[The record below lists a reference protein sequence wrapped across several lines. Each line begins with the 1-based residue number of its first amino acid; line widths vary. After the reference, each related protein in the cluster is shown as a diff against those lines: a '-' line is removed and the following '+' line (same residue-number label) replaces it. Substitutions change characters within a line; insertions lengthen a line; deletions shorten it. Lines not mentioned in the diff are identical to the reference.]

1 MFEQDQNKFLENA
14 LQNVKNSSIK
24 MKNSIDRNDMRTTL
38 KNASEMISELKTNL
52 LSPKNYYQLFTSIF
66 DELIYLQNYFKED
79 SKKGRRFKELYEAV
93 QQSISIVP
101 RVYLLITVGK
111 VFIESGQCD
120 KNELIFDMIQMTKGI
135 QNPIR
140 GLFSRYFLLKMLKE
154 YLINIDDL
162 IDNFKDMNRLWI
174 RIKNIQNLN
183 LDKINSIRNE
193 LKVLVGE
200 NITRLADF
208 PEINIEIY
216 KNQILFPLLK
226 IIIDCNDEISQEYVL
241 ECIIHAFPDE
251 FNIICMDEILSSL
264 TEMNKNF
271 DIKNIFIAIL
281 DKLGKFNSYEKKKEL
296 KTNEIFDKLN
306 NAINFIFQDFNN
318 KNNNN
323 NLDIMKL
330 IELQCVYLKF
340 VINFNTFEED
350 EKKFNIINKIVENTF
365 DLLNKNIGNRKLS
378 KDGMRLISKLLT
390 NLMEGP
396 ISIFKFK
403 NFPDLM
409 GMLDE
414 EFRSVISLQIIN
426 SLVKEKNNV
435 AISNKE
441 KMEIMIDFIKPMII
455 FDYSNNDN
463 QFEYQQNIISKLIY
477 APFCNDPFEQFEMFK
492 ILKDAFFY
500 FAKDNNVEIGNKKL
514 IIYIQVII
522 NNLLLFILKISE
534 SYFYNKNK
542 DEINKNEKL
551 NNNKIYF
558 RTFFVLKFENEN
570 AIYDFFNEILNLI
583 NSLLH
588 ELENINNILTFKL
601 SIQCAFTLNN
611 LKLLKENFAE
621 KCFDYLDKSIIILEK
636 IENNEK
642 FNLIIQMIGTLNE
655 INIINN
661 EKYKILIEK
670 INEFP
675 IKLNKRNEQCKLMLN
690 LSNLYYN
697 KINKE
702 NEKVIFCLKE
712 AKKFAEYSL
721 TNPLNTVL
729 FINILNYY
737 VKYDLI
743 IEDFNKIAK
752 IDDINDL
759 IDKIKNYIITIDED
773 NKIEN
778 KEEIL
783 NKIKNYFNDTMIYI
797 KYKKEQKLE
806 KVGQLI
812 KLININNI

>member
-1 MFEQDQNKFLENA
+1 MFEQDQNKFIENA

-52 LSPKNYYQLFTSIF
+52 LSPKNYYQLFTAIF

-93 QQSISIVP
+93 QQSISIIP

-120 KNELIFDMIQMTKGI
+120 KNEIIYDMIQMTKGV

-140 GLFSRYFLLKMLKE
+140 GLFSRYFLLKMLKD

-174 RIKNIQNLN
+174 RIKNTQNLN
-183 LDKINSIRNE
+183 KDKINSIRNE

-226 IIIDCNDEISQEYVL
+226 AIIDCNDEISQEYVL

-264 TEMNKNF
+264 TEMNENF
-271 DIKNIFIAIL
+271 DIKNIFITIL
-281 DKLGKFNSYEKKKEL
+281 DKLGKFNSIEKKKEL
-296 KTNEIFDKLN
+296 KTNEIFEKLN
-306 NAINFIFQDFNN
+306 NAINFIFQEN
-318 KNNNN
+318 KKNDG

-340 VINFNTFEED
+340 VINFNTFDED
-350 EKKFNIINKIVENTF
+350 DKKFNIINKIIENTF
-365 DLLNKNIGNRKLS
+365 DLLNKNIGNRRLS
-378 KDGMRLISKLLT
+378 KEGMRLISKLLT

-426 SLVKEKNNV
+426 SLVKEKNKS

-441 KMEIMIDFIKPMII
+441 KMEIMIEFIKPMII
-455 FDYSNNDN
+455 FDYNNINNDS

-492 ILKDAFFY
+492 ILKEAFFY

-514 IIYIQVII
+514 TIYIQVII
-522 NNLLLFILKISE
+522 NSLLLFISKISE

-542 DEINKNEKL
+542 ENNKL

-558 RTFFVLKFENEN
+558 RTFFLLEKFENEN
-570 AIYDFFNEILNLI
+570 SFYDFFNEILKLI

-588 ELENINNILTFKL
+588 ELENINIILTFKL

-611 LKLLKENFAE
+611 LKLLKENFSE
-621 KCFDYLDKSIIILEK
+621 KCFDYLDKSIIILSSEK

-655 INIINN
+655 INIISL

-737 VKYDLI
+737 IKFDLI
-743 IEDFNKIAK
+743 IENFNKIAN

-759 IDKIKNYIITIDED
+759 IDKIKNYIITIQED

-778 KEEIL
+778 KNEIL
-783 NKIKNYFNDTMIYI
+783 NKIKKYFNDTMIYI
-797 KYKKEQKLE
+797 KNINDKKLE

-812 KLININNI
+812 KLINTNNI

>member
-1 MFEQDQNKFLENA
+1 
-14 LQNVKNSSIK
+14 
-24 MKNSIDRNDMRTTL
+24 
-38 KNASEMISELKTNL
+38 
-52 LSPKNYYQLFTSIF
+52 
-66 DELIYLQNYFKED
+66 
-79 SKKGRRFKELYEAV
+79 
-93 QQSISIVP
+93 
-101 RVYLLITVGK
+101 
-111 VFIESGQCD
+111 
-120 KNELIFDMIQMTKGI
+120 
-135 QNPIR
+135 
-140 GLFSRYFLLKMLKE
+140 
-154 YLINIDDL
+154 
-162 IDNFKDMNRLWI
+162 
-174 RIKNIQNLN
+174 
-183 LDKINSIRNE
+183 
-193 LKVLVGE
+193 
-200 NITRLADF
+200 
-208 PEINIEIY
+208 
-216 KNQILFPLLK
+216 
-226 IIIDCNDEISQEYVL
+226 
-241 ECIIHAFPDE
+241 
-251 FNIICMDEILSSL
+251 
-264 TEMNKNF
+264 
-271 DIKNIFIAIL
+271 
-281 DKLGKFNSYEKKKEL
+281 
-296 KTNEIFDKLN
+296 
-306 NAINFIFQDFNN
+306 
-318 KNNNN
+318 
-323 NLDIMKL
+323 MKL

-340 VINFNTFEED
+340 VINFNTFDED
-350 EKKFNIINKIVENTF
+350 DKKFNIINKIIENTF
-365 DLLNKNIGNRKLS
+365 DLLNKNIGNRRLS
-378 KDGMRLISKLLT
+378 KEGMRLISKLLT

-426 SLVKEKNNV
+426 SLVKEKNKS

-441 KMEIMIDFIKPMII
+441 KMEIMIEFIKPMII
-455 FDYSNNDN
+455 FDYNNINNDS

-492 ILKDAFFY
+492 ILKEAFFY

-514 IIYIQVII
+514 TIYIQVII
-522 NNLLLFILKISE
+522 NSLLLFISKISE

-542 DEINKNEKL
+542 ENNKL

-558 RTFFVLKFENEN
+558 RTFFLLEKFENEN
-570 AIYDFFNEILNLI
+570 SFYDFFNEILKLI

-588 ELENINNILTFKL
+588 ELENINIILTFKL

-611 LKLLKENFAE
+611 LKLLKENFSE
-621 KCFDYLDKSIIILEK
+621 KCFDYLDKSIIILSSEK

-655 INIINN
+655 INIISL

-737 VKYDLI
+737 IKFDLI
-743 IEDFNKIAK
+743 IENFNKIAN

-759 IDKIKNYIITIDED
+759 IDKIKNYIITIQED

-778 KEEIL
+778 KNEIL
-783 NKIKNYFNDTMIYI
+783 NKIKKYFNDTMIYI
-797 KYKKEQKLE
+797 KNINDKKLE

-812 KLININNI
+812 KLINTNNI